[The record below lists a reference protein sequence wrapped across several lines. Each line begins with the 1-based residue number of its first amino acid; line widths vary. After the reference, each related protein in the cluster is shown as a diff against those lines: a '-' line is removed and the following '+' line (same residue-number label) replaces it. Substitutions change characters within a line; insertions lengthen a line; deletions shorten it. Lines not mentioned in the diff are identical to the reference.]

1 LILKEFP
8 EATFL
13 VPTMSSTHEV
23 VKEYLLKRA
32 GPASLPFDGGYGE
45 TIGPFTIGMT
55 RGDKNYFDE
64 FVPKCDLCLTVSGT
78 ATLHTA
84 VHGVPMIVVY
94 RGSPYLWHGFAKFLI
109 HTRTF
114 SLVNLLTEDRRH
126 IVPEFIPW
134 YGSNDPVA
142 QKALEYLR
150 DPKLLDQ
157 QRGQLRNVVETVS
170 RPGASRNAASI
181 AMELLHGGKAAG

>member
-1 LILKEFP
+1 
-8 EATFL
+8 
-13 VPTMSSTHEV
+13 
-23 VKEYLLKRA
+23 
-32 GPASLPFDGGYGE
+32 
-45 TIGPFTIGMT
+45 MT

-64 FVPKCDLCLTVSGT
+64 MVPKCDLCLTVSGT

-114 SLVNLLTEDRRH
+114 SLVNLLTENREH
-126 IVPEFIPW
+126 IVPEYVPW
-134 YGSNDPVA
+134 YGSNEPVA

-150 DPKLLDQ
+150 DPKLLEE
-157 QRGQLRNVVETVS
+157 QRGKLRHVVETVS

-181 AMELLHGGKAAG
+181 AMDLLYNGKKSGK